1 MRTIGMPEIVVIFG
15 FFLVI
20 PVAAFVFAYL
30 TRRLRT
36 QERLRAI
43 DKGVTIPQLAEQDA
57 TRCRRVGI
65 VSVALGLGLL
75 IFGVAGPHFNRAVVA
90 SSAIPILIGLGTL
103 LEYRLSVR
111 DLKARNVP
119 PQN

>member
-15 FFLVI
+15 FFLII

-43 DKGVTIPQLAEQDA
+43 EKGVTIPQLAEQDA

-65 VSVALGLGLL
+65 VFVALGLGLL
-75 IFGVAGPHFNRAVVA
+75 VLAMAGLSFNRVVMA
-90 SSAIPILIGLGTL
+90 SAAIPILMGLGLL
-103 LEYRLSVR
+103 LEYRLSLR